1 MKKILIYLAVCF
13 AVTQATAQIT
23 VTAIPPGTRFTLDD
37 LWQITL
43 VQHAV
48 APNETWLSVSLSV
61 YDEHSSRI
69 LTSTTKQFQFGKSS
83 VININKTNLSN
94 YEPLKT
100 TYYQRNFKN
109 ELAKQGGVFPSGN
122 YKVEV
127 VCNYEGAGFSE
138 PLGKYVYNINAAL
151 VMPIQLVSVFNNDTI
166 EDEYPMF
173 NWTPP
178 YPLPEGN
185 ITYEI
190 LVTEI
195 EPLETPLAAIQRN
208 QPMVRNERVNQNA
221 MVYTTMEPKLIAG
234 KEYAWQ
240 VNAYTERGDFY
251 SGSETWRFIYD
262 PEEDTMSYEP
272 DHYYVMQE
280 QLNQKFAVIDSNMLA
295 INFNTDYF
303 VIDSI
308 SSINLYDIHYDIIAD
323 DSLIVLFYHQ
333 GSNYCYINFCPE
345 VSDITLATGAFYILE
360 VAMFNDQKYYLRFKN
375 YSNPTDCF

>member
-1 MKKILIYLAVCF
+1 MKKILIYIAVCF
-13 AVTQATAQIT
+13 AVTQTTAQIT
-23 VTAIPPGTRFTLDD
+23 VTAVPPGPRFTLDD

-43 VQHAV
+43 VQQTI
-48 APNETWLSVSLSV
+48 APQETWLSVSLSV
-61 YDEHSSRI
+61 YDENAGRI
-69 LTSTTKQFQFGKSS
+69 LSTTTKKFQFGKSN
-83 VININKTNLSN
+83 VININKTNLTN
-94 YEPLKT
+94 YGPLKT

-109 ELAKQGGVFPSGN
+109 ELAKQGGIFPSGN

-127 VCNYEGAGFSE
+127 VCNYEGSGFTE

-195 EPLETPLAAIQRN
+195 KPLETPLTAIQRN

-221 MVYTTMEPKLIAG
+221 MVYTTMEPKLIEG

-251 SGSETWRFIYD
+251 SGSEIWRFVYD
-262 PEEDTMSYEP
+262 PELESLIYEP
-272 DHYYVMQE
+272 DQYYLMETKLKNSFVY
-280 QLNQKFAVIDSNMLA
+280 VDSNILP
-295 INFNTDYF
+295 IKF
-303 VIDSI
+303 VEEYKVLDSI
-308 SSINLYDIHYDIIAD
+308 AHIYLYNNNLELIAD
-323 DSLIVLFYHQ
+323 ESEIILYKKQ
-333 GSNYCYINFCPE
+333 GTNYSYVNFCPE
-345 VSDITLATGAFYILE
+345 SFEIATGLFILE
-360 VAMFNDQKYYLRFKN
+360 IALINDNRYFIRFNNISSPGACPF
-375 YSNPTDCF
+375 

>member
-61 YDEHSSRI
+61 YDDNSSRI
-69 LTSTTKQFQFGKSS
+69 LTSTTKKFQFGKSS
-83 VININKTNLSN
+83 VININKTNLTN

-109 ELAKQGGVFPSGN
+109 ELAKQGGVFPTGN

-138 PLGKYVYNINAAL
+138 PLGKYAYNINAAL
-151 VMPIQLVSVFNNDTI
+151 VMPIQLVSVFNKDTI
-166 EDEYPMF
+166 EEENPLF
-173 NWTPP
+173 TWIPP
-178 YPLPEGN
+178 YPIPAGN

-190 LVTEI
+190 ILNEI
-195 EPLETPLAAIQRN
+195 FPNETRYTALTSGL
-208 QPMVRNERVNQNA
+208 PMVKSTVNNQNSF
-221 MVYTTMEPKLIAG
+221 VYTPGSPKLQNG
-234 KEYAWQ
+234 KSYAWK
-240 VNAYTERGDFY
+240 VNMVVDGKFY
-251 SGSETWRFIYD
+251 VGSDTWEFTYRLLDSVNYL
-262 PEEDTMSYEP
+262 PEQ
-272 DHYYVMQE
+272 YYVME
-280 QLNQKFAVIDSNMLA
+280 SNIPNNCVYIDSNVLPLSF
-295 INFNTDYF
+295 IEDYY

-308 SSINLYDIHYDIIAD
+308 IQINLYDSSGIIIANEETIPISYNTGFNFTFVSFCPDIIT
-323 DSLIVLFYHQ
+323 LENGRYVLEIILANHKKYFIRF
-333 GSNYCYINFCPE
+333 INNSAPGIC
-345 VSDITLATGAFYILE
+345 AY
-360 VAMFNDQKYYLRFKN
+360 
-375 YSNPTDCF
+375 

>member
-13 AVTQATAQIT
+13 AVTQATSQIT

-69 LTSTTKQFQFGKSS
+69 LTSTTKKFQFGKSS
-83 VININKTNLSN
+83 VININKTNLTN

-109 ELAKQGGVFPSGN
+109 ELAKQGGVFPTGN

-138 PLGKYVYNINAAL
+138 PLGKYAYNINAAL

-185 ITYEI
+185 VTYEI

-208 QPMVRNERVNQNA
+208 QPMIRNERVNQNA

-240 VNAYTERGDFY
+240 VNVYTERGDFY

-262 PEEDTMSYEP
+262 PEEDTVFYEP
-272 DHYYVMQE
+272 EQYYAMQ
-280 QLNQKFAVIDSNMLA
+280 NKIPINAISIDSNILP
-295 INFNTDYF
+295 IKF
-303 VIDSI
+303 VENYSILDSI
-308 SSINLYDIHYDIIAD
+308 ASMFLLNADYQVIAD
-323 DSLIVLFYHQ
+323 ESEIPIAYAN
-333 GSNYCYINFCPE
+333 GNNYTYISFCPE
-345 VSDITLATGAFYILE
+345 EFPLENGMYILE
-360 VAMFNDQKYYLRFKN
+360 ITLLNNSKYFLRFKN
-375 YSNPTDCF
+375 NSAAGVCAY

>member
-13 AVTQATAQIT
+13 AVTQATSQIT

-83 VININKTNLSN
+83 VININKTNLAN

-195 EPLETPLAAIQRN
+195 GPLETPLAAIQRN

-262 PEEDTMSYEP
+262 PEEDSIYYEP
-272 DHYYVMQE
+272 EQYYVLSE
-280 QLNQKFAVIDSNMLA
+280 KLLNSYISIDSNVLPIKFA
-295 INFNTDYF
+295 EEYH

-308 SSINLYDIHYDIIAD
+308 SSIKIFSGTFDLIAD
-323 DSLIVLFYHQ
+323 QEDFSLYYHQ
-333 GSNYCYINFCPE
+333 G
-345 VSDITLATGAFYILE
+345 AQAG
-360 VAMFNDQKYYLRFKN
+360 
-375 YSNPTDCF
+375 